1 MIFWKKKL
9 GQTKIMQKK
18 IKNKVDKQTKSKVLK
33 IIFSLFSRQNKI
45 KNIISAFLI
54 VCPTL
59 TRYQV
64 GIKLRFALIRLIKT
78 K

>member
-1 MIFWKKKL
+1 
-9 GQTKIMQKK
+9 MQKK

-59 TRYQV
+59 TKKIFFLNQIWV
-64 GIKLRFALIRLIKT
+64 ATSLFAKIFSLSSKNFF